1 MSSKRNFVDTYRRRI
16 LQGVGGVFLGLPALE
31 ALTRGRAH
39 AAGSARRIYT
49 VLMTQANGSIQGTG
63 GDPDRF
69 WPRTPG
75 PLSAATMAGADAD
88 RATSE
93 LKDHAAK
100 LTLIKGIG
108 FPFGNPVGCGHSAGC
123 NQMLTATRPKGSE
136 NRSLP
141 AGESIDVRI
150 AREMAPDPMR
160 PDPITLF
167 AGKKQGYLDDALSY
181 RAGGA
186 VRAGRNN
193 PWDAYQAMT
202 GLDTLGKTDPGLLQK
217 LAARRKSI
225 NDLLRGEIKDLQNR
239 RELSKADHDRL
250 DLHLTSVRDLEVAM
264 TGTVGPL
271 SNGPLATQLQTMNGM
286 FELNDKMEDIVKLHL
301 SVVAFGFA
309 SDRYLVGSVQV
320 GEGNDHTQ
328 YFINGVKAPPYHF
341 ISHRVLGDGDS
352 GTMISNALDLHAA
365 IDRIHARFFKHL
377 LDQLSMYKTGDGRP
391 LLDDCVAVWM
401 NSNGNGP
408 PHDVANVPHIIG
420 GGGGGF
426 LKTGQ
431 FVNLNGV
438 KNNKFLNTIAA
449 AAGVKNAAGG
459 PIDDF
464 GDATLA
470 KGLIPEIVA

>member
-1 MSSKRNFVDTYRRRI
+1 MRKTGIDRYRRRL

-31 ALTRGRAH
+31 ALQRRRAFGAS
-39 AAGSARRIYT
+39 AARKVYT
-49 VLMTQANGSIQGTG
+49 VFMAQANGSIQGTG

-75 PLSAATMAGADAD
+75 RLDPMVMATTDAD

-93 LKDHAAK
+93 LKDHAAR

-108 FPFGNPVGCGHSAGC
+108 FPFGNPVGCGHSSGC
-123 NQMLTATRPKGSE
+123 NQMLTAARMTGSE

-141 AGESIDVRI
+141 VSESIDVRI
-150 AREMAPDPMR
+150 ARSLAPTPMR
-160 PDPITLF
+160 VDPLTLF

-181 RAGGA
+181 RQGGA

-217 LAARRKSI
+217 MAARRKSI
-225 NDLLRGEIKDLQNR
+225 NDLLRTEINDLKAR
-239 RELSKADHDRL
+239 KELSRPDRDRL
-250 DLHLTSVRDLEVAM
+250 DLHFTSIRELEVSM
-264 TGTVGPL
+264 TGAIGPMTSGPL
-271 SNGPLATQLQTMNGM
+271 ETSLKAMNGM

-328 YFINGVKAPPYHF
+328 YVIDGVKAPPYHF

-352 GTMISNALDLHAA
+352 GTKIGNAIDLHAA

-377 LDQLSMYKTGDGRP
+377 LDQLAMYQTADGRP
-391 LLDDCVAVWM
+391 LLDDCTAVWL

-408 PHDVANVPHIIG
+408 PHDVANVPHIIAG
-420 GGGGGF
+420 SAGGF
-426 LKTGQ
+426 FKTGQ
-431 FVNLNGV
+431 FLNLQGV
-438 KNNKFLNTIAA
+438 KNNKLLNTIAA

-459 PIDDF
+459 PLDDF
-464 GDATLA
+464 GDPGLA
-470 KGLIPEIVA
+470 KGLIPELLA

>member
-1 MSSKRNFVDTYRRRI
+1 
-16 LQGVGGVFLGLPALE
+16 
-31 ALTRGRAH
+31 
-39 AAGSARRIYT
+39 
-49 VLMTQANGSIQGTG
+49 
-63 GDPDRF
+63 
-69 WPRTPG
+69 
-75 PLSAATMAGADAD
+75 
-88 RATSE
+88 
-93 LKDHAAK
+93 
-100 LTLIKGIG
+100 
-108 FPFGNPVGCGHSAGC
+108 
-123 NQMLTATRPKGSE
+123 MLTASRMKGTE

-141 AGESIDVRI
+141 LSESIDVRI
-150 AREMAPDPMR
+150 ARELAPNPMR
-160 PDPITLF
+160 VDPLTLF

-181 RAGGA
+181 RAEGA

-202 GLDTLGKTDPGLLQK
+202 GLDSLGQTDPGLLQK

-225 NDLLRGEIKDLQNR
+225 NDLLRTEIGDLR
-239 RELSKADHDRL
+239 ARKELSKPDRDRL
-250 DLHLTSVRDLEVAM
+250 DLHFTSIRDLEVSM
-264 TGTVGPL
+264 TGTLGPMT
-271 SNGPLATQLQTMNGM
+271 NAPLEASLKTMNGM

-309 SDRYLVGSVQV
+309 SDRYLVGSVQI

-328 YFINGVKAPPYHF
+328 YFIDGVKAPPYHF

-352 GTMISNALDLHAA
+352 GTKIGNALDLHAA

-377 LDQLSMYKTGDGRP
+377 LDQLTMYKTADGRP
-391 LLDDCVAVWM
+391 LLDDSVAVWL

-408 PHDVANVPHIIG
+408 PHDVGNVPHIVAG
-420 GGGGGF
+420 SAGGF

-431 FVNLNGV
+431 YLTLTGV

-449 AAGVKNAAGG
+449 AAGVRNAAGG

-464 GDATLA
+464 GDPSLA

>member
-1 MSSKRNFVDTYRRRI
+1 MSKRTFVDKYRRRI

-31 ALTRGRAH
+31 SL
-39 AAGSARRIYT
+39 ARRAYGATAPKKKIYT
-49 VLMTQANGSIQGTG
+49 VFLSQANGSIQGTG

-93 LKDHAAK
+93 LKDYAAK
-100 LTLIKGIG
+100 LTLIKGIS
-108 FPFGNPVGCGHSAGC
+108 FPFGNPVGCGHSSGC
-123 NQMLTATRPKGSE
+123 NQMLTAQRMKGTE

-141 AGESIDVRI
+141 VGESVDVRI
-150 AREMAPDPMR
+150 ARELAPDPMR
-160 PDPITLF
+160 VDPLTLF

-181 RAGGA
+181 RDTGA

-193 PWDAYQAMT
+193 PWEAYQAMT
-202 GLDTLGKTDPGLLQK
+202 GLDSLSKTDPALVQK
-217 LAARRKSI
+217 LGARRKSI
-225 NDLLRGEIKDLQNR
+225 NDLLRAEIGALKTR
-239 RELSKADHDRL
+239 PELSTADRARL
-250 DLHLTSVRDLEVAM
+250 DLHFTSVRDLEVSM
-264 TGTVGPL
+264 TTTVGPMT
-271 SNGPLATQLQTMNGM
+271 NAPLEMTLKTMNGM

-301 SVVAFGFA
+301 SVVAFAMA

-352 GTMISNALDLHAA
+352 GTAIGNAIDLHAA
-365 IDRIHARFFKHL
+365 IDRIHARYFKHL
-377 LDQLSMYKTGDGRP
+377 LDELSTYKTADSRP

-401 NSNGNGP
+401 NSVGNGP
-408 PHDVANVPHIIG
+408 PHDVGNVPHIIAG
-420 GGGGGF
+420 GAGGF

-431 FVNLNGV
+431 FLNLTGV

-464 GDATLA
+464 GDASLA
-470 KGLIPEIVA
+470 KGFIPEIIA